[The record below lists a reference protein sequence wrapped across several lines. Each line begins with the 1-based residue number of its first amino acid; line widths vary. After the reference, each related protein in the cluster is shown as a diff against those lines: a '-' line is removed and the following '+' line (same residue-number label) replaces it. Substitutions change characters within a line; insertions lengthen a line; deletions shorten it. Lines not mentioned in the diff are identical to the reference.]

1 VVLKSACRTWEDFLW
16 AQVSI
21 LCEEKQRAEM
31 LRLDGGFWEG
41 GMTAVE
47 KGVVIPSKEEIEQ
60 EELEW
65 EKEVE
70 SALRSLSSVEPPE
83 GYVQSYQRNT
93 LC

>member
-1 VVLKSACRTWEDFLW
+1 M
-16 AQVSI
+16 
-21 LCEEKQRAEM
+21 CEEKQSAEI

-47 KGVVIPSKEEIEQ
+47 KGVVLPSREEAEQ

-70 SALRSLSSVEPPE
+70 STLKSLSAVQVPE
-83 GYVQSYQRNT
+83 GCVLQRWWNAPR
-93 LC
+93 

>member
-1 VVLKSACRTWEDFLW
+1 M
-16 AQVSI
+16 
-21 LCEEKQRAEM
+21 CEEKQSAEM

-47 KGVVIPSKEEIEQ
+47 KGVVIPSKEEVEQ

-70 SALRSLSSVEPPE
+70 STLRSLSSVQPAE
-83 GYVQSYQRNT
+83 GCVNHTSGT
-93 LC
+93 L